1 MATKLKGLKIKR
13 VALVDEGANPDAH
26 IRFAKR
32 NDPEPPADKPGD
44 QEQDASFAKRI
55 IDAIAKAFGISQAVE
70 KADAQT
76 FSEAQDAQKW
86 QKVASEAM
94 DTTYLFMESVRSILY
109 DDEAE
114 SADKEQKMRQSIK
127 EFAAA
132 FETATTSWA
141 RGKSAEIK
149 TEEAVVLAI
158 KRNILKGLQDDP
170 GIQEPETTPAQ
181 PPETTPTVKG
191 IKAPATA
198 KGDTDM
204 QFDTTKMTPEEI
216 ATLEDL
222 QKRFG
227 QQEDKPADAPAAQP
241 AEGKPSEEVSKSLA
255 AVQAE
260 LETLRKFKTDAEERE
275 IVAIAKKYELLG
287 KKPEELAPVL
297 KSMKQLGEDQYNS
310 FIAMLDSNLDALEKS
325 NAFSEI
331 GKRGAGDNTSGAW
344 GKIEAAATE
353 IVKNKPGTTWEQAI
367 DIACTTNPQ
376 LLEDYEKARA

>member
-32 NDPEPPADKPGD
+32 NDPEPPADKPQD
-44 QEQDASFAKRI
+44 IEQEAGFAKRLI
-55 IDAIAKAFGISQAVE
+55 EALAKAFGINQPVE

-109 DDEAE
+109 DDEAQSTE
-114 SADKEQKMRQSIK
+114 KEQKMRQSIK
-127 EFAAA
+127 EFASA
-132 FETATTSWA
+132 FEAATTNWA
-141 RGKSAEIK
+141 KGKSAEIEA
-149 TEEAVVLAI
+149 EEAVVLSI
-158 KRNILKGLQDDP
+158 KRNILKGLQEDP
-170 GIQEPETTPAQ
+170 DVSPPTPTQEPAPTPKGEET
-181 PPETTPTVKG
+181 PP
-191 IKAPATA
+191 IA

-297 KSMKQLGEDQYNS
+297 KSMKQLGEDQYNG

-331 GKRGAGDNTSGAW
+331 GKRGAGDTTNGAW